1 VGVYGSKIFIVDDD
15 ADVRASLARFFAS
28 VGYATEAYGCADEF
42 LCAYSDEE
50 PACLVLDVRTPGVSG
65 LAVQE
70 RVRAE
75 GAWLPI
81 LVLSSH
87 AEVPVAVRAMKT
99 GAVDFI
105 LKPFTDH
112 DLLERTRVALAIAK
126 NTFEEDRERGRFE
139 RCLRRLTPREREIL
153 HHMLEGKANK
163 VIADD
168 LRISQKTVEVHRYHL
183 MHKMGT
189 SSSVQLAQLAGRF
202 WRSLQSNGTAER
214 LYRAA

>member
-1 VGVYGSKIFIVDDD
+1 MGACTSKIFIVDDD
-15 ADVRASLARFFAS
+15 RDALVSLATFYQS
-28 VGYATEAYGCADEF
+28 VGYATEAYGSADQF
-42 LCAYSDEE
+42 LCAYRDEE
-50 PACLVLDVRTPGVSG
+50 PACLVLDVRTPGPRG

-70 RVRAE
+70 RLRAE

-81 LVLSSH
+81 IVLSSH
-87 AEVPVAVRAMKT
+87 ADVPVAVRAMKA

-105 LKPFTDH
+105 LKPFTEH
-112 DLLERTRVALAIAK
+112 DLLERTRVALAIARA
-126 NTFEEDRERGRFE
+126 TFEEERERSRFE
-139 RCLRRLTPREREIL
+139 RSLRRLTPRERQIL

-202 WRSLQSNGTAER
+202 WRSLQTNGSTES

>member
-1 VGVYGSKIFIVDDD
+1 VGVCGSKIFIVDDD
-15 ADVRASLARFFAS
+15 VDVQLSLGTFFTS
-28 VGYATEAYGCADEF
+28 YGYPIEAYGSADEF
-42 LCAYSDEE
+42 LCAYADDE
-50 PACLVLDVRTPGVSG
+50 PACLILDVRTPGVSG

-70 RVRAE
+70 RLRAE

-81 LVLSSH
+81 IVLSSH
-87 AEVPVAVRAMKT
+87 ADVPVAVRAMKS

-105 LKPFTDH
+105 LKPFTDL
-112 DLLERTRVALAIAK
+112 DLLERTRAALTIAGTK
-126 NTFEEDRERGRFE
+126 FEEERERSRFE

-153 HHMLEGKANK
+153 NHMLEGKANK

-202 WRSLQSNGTAER
+202 WKSLRRNGTSET

>member
-1 VGVYGSKIFIVDDD
+1 MGAFASKIFIVDDD
-15 ADVRASLARFFAS
+15 ADVQLSLATFFAS
-28 VGYATEAYGCADEF
+28 CGYPTQAYASPEEF
-42 LCAYSDEE
+42 LCAYADDE
-50 PACLVLDVRTPGVSG
+50 PACLILDVRTPGMSG

-70 RVRAE
+70 RLRAE

-81 LVLSSH
+81 IVLSSH

-105 LKPFTDH
+105 LKPFTEH
-112 DLLERTRVALAIAK
+112 DLLERTRAALTIAG
-126 NTFEEDRERGRFE
+126 TRFEEDRERSRFE
-139 RCLRRLTPREREIL
+139 RCLSRLTPREREIL
-153 HHMLEGKANK
+153 NHMLEGKANK

-202 WRSLQSNGTAER
+202 WRSLRTNGNTEA
-214 LYRAA
+214 LHRAA